1 MMPIVILAED
11 FDPTVDR
18 VVVAL
23 RERGAEPFR
32 ADTSWFPQLLSVAA
46 ELDGDAWSGT
56 LRGPARQ
63 IALRDVRSV
72 WYRSPTGF
80 RVDPRMSA
88 AERRH
93 AESEARLG
101 LGGLLLSAH
110 NALWV
115 NHPGRE
121 ADADYKP
128 RQLVT
133 ARRCRLHTPQTLV
146 TNEPDAVRAFA
157 ARNGRIISKVLGSNV
172 VYEQGHRKVAHTRLL
187 DDDLADLDGID
198 LTCHLLQQYID
209 KRFDAR
215 CIVIGSRVFTV
226 AIHAHSPEAKVDFRS
241 DYSSLAYEVIDPPQ
255 HVLDGI
261 RTYMDTFGL
270 AYACFDFAVGPGPEG
285 SETFCF
291 LEANCRGQ
299 YSWLEQQTSLPMSA
313 AIAELLIEGDSA

>member
-1 MMPIVILAED
+1 MSILILAED
-11 FDPTVDR
+11 HDPTVDR
-18 VVVAL
+18 VVAAL
-23 RERGAEPFR
+23 RERGVEPFR
-32 ADTSWFPQLLSVAA
+32 ADTAWFPQRLSVAA
-46 ELDGDAWSGT
+46 ELDGEAWSGV
-56 LRGPARQ
+56 LRGPARR
-63 IALRDVRSV
+63 ISLRDVCSV

-80 RVDPRMSA
+80 RMDPRMSE
-88 AERRH
+88 AERWH
-93 AESEARLG
+93 AECEARLG

-110 NALWV
+110 TALWV

-133 ARRCRLHTPQTLV
+133 ARRCKLHTPQTLI

-172 VYEQGHRKVAHTRLL
+172 LYEQGRRKVAHTHLL

-198 LTCHLLQQYID
+198 LTCHLLQRYIH

-241 DYSSLAYEVIDPPQ
+241 DYSSLTYEVVDPPH

-261 RTYMDTFGL
+261 RAYMDAFGL
-270 AYACFDFAVGPGPEG
+270 AYACVDFAVGPGPEG
-285 SETFCF
+285 PETFWF

-299 YSWLEQQTSLPMSA
+299 HGWLERQTSLPLSA
-313 AIAELLIEGDSA
+313 AIAELLIEGDRP

>member
-1 MMPIVILAED
+1 
-11 FDPTVDR
+11 
-18 VVVAL
+18 
-23 RERGAEPFR
+23 
-32 ADTSWFPQLLSVAA
+32 
-46 ELDGDAWSGT
+46 
-56 LRGPARQ
+56 
-63 IALRDVRSV
+63 
-72 WYRSPTGF
+72 
-80 RVDPRMSA
+80 MSE

-115 NHPGRE
+115 NQPGRE

-128 RQLVT
+128 HQLVT
-133 ARRCRLHTPQTLV
+133 ARRCRLRAPQTLI

-157 ARNGRIISKVLGSNV
+157 ARNGRIVSKVLGSNV
-172 VYEQGHRKVAHTRLL
+172 VYEQGRRKVAHTHLL
-187 DDDLADLDGID
+187 DDDLADLSGIN
-198 LTCHLLQQYID
+198 LTSHLLQQYID

-226 AIHAHSPEAKVDFRS
+226 AIYAHSPEAKVDFRS
-241 DYSSLAYEVIDPPQ
+241 DYSSLAYEVVDPPQ

-261 RTYMDTFGL
+261 RAYMDTFGL

-285 SETFCF
+285 SETFWF

-299 YSWLEQQTSLPMSA
+299 HGWLEQQTSLPISA
-313 AIAELLIEGDSA
+313 AIAELLIEGDST

>member
-1 MMPIVILAED
+1 MPILILAED
-11 FDPTVDR
+11 YDPTVDR
-18 VVVAL
+18 VVAAL

-32 ADTSWFPQLLSVAA
+32 ADTAWFPQRLSIAA
-46 ELDGDAWSGT
+46 ELDGEAWSGI
-56 LRGPARQ
+56 LRGPVRQ

-80 RVDPRMSA
+80 RVDPRMSE
-88 AERRH
+88 AERHH

-101 LGGLLLSAH
+101 LGGLLLSAR

-133 ARRCRLHTPQTLV
+133 ARRCRLRTPRTLI
-146 TNEPDAVRAFA
+146 TNEPDAVREFA
-157 ARNGRIISKVLGSNV
+157 ARNGRIVSKVLGSNV
-172 VYEQGHRKVAHTRLL
+172 VYEQGHRRVAHTRLL
-187 DDDLADLDGID
+187 DDDLADLNGID

-215 CIVIGSRVFTV
+215 CIVIGSLVFTV
-226 AIHAHSPEAKVDFRS
+226 AIHAHSPDAKVDFRS
-241 DYSSLAYEVIDPPQ
+241 DYSSLTYEVVDPPQ

-261 RTYMDTFGL
+261 RAYTKALGVT
-270 AYACFDFAVGPGPEG
+270 YACFDFAVGPGPEG
-285 SETFCF
+285 QDTFWF
-291 LEANCRGQ
+291 MEANCRGQ
-299 YSWLEQQTSLPMSA
+299 YGWLEQQVSLPISA